1 MNDLSRIQT
10 QAEPITPDRV
20 AHITASWLGLLK
32 SPIATDE
39 QFNEISETLAVVTKP
54 AHPQWILEYVAVLL
68 SQYYTADVPAAAHQ
82 LIAKDW
88 LEALREYPQW
98 AITLAVRW
106 WKSDANLERRK
117 RPLEG
122 DISALCKKEL
132 ELTRLGE
139 RAVHRYTSG
148 AHPTVVPSKPA
159 LKPEMAAE
167 EKAESK
173 KRVAQMAAEVG
184 RSMRV
189 GHAAR

>member
-20 AHITASWLGLLK
+20 ARITASWPGLLT

-39 QFNEISETLAVVTKP
+39 QYNEISEDLAAVTEP
-54 AHPQWILEYVAVLL
+54 ANPQWIMKRVAALL
-68 SQYYTADVPAAAHQ
+68 SQYYTMDVPAAAHS
-82 LIAKDW
+82 LIAEDW
-88 LEALREYPQW
+88 LEALNEYPQW
-98 AITLAVRW
+98 AIIRSVRW

-122 DISALCKKEL
+122 DISARCKKEL
-132 ELTRLGE
+132 ELTRLAE
-139 RAVHRYTSG
+139 RAVRQYTSG
-148 AHPTVVPSKPA
+148 AHPTVVPPQPA
-159 LKPEMAAE
+159 LKPEMTAA